1 MTTTIFLII
10 YAVGVLINAFVA
22 ASIWDDLKDDKVLER
37 VRLAILLFFVLA
49 SVCTWVY
56 AIIYTA
62 ARFIKS
68 LHAGKKKKGNGKK
81 NDD

>member
-49 SVCTWVY
+49 SVGTWVY
-56 AIIYTA
+56 VIIYTA

>member
-1 MTTTIFLII
+1 MKIIIII
-10 YAVGVLINAFVA
+10 YVLGVVINALVA
-22 ASIWDDLKDDKVLER
+22 AAIWDDLKDDKVLER

-49 SVCTWVY
+49 SVGTGVY

-62 ARFIKS
+62 ARLIKS
-68 LHAGKKKKGNGKK
+68 LHDGKKKKGNGKK

>member
-22 ASIWDDLKDDKVLER
+22 ASIWDDLKDDKILER

-49 SVCTWVY
+49 SVGTWVY

-68 LHAGKKKKGNGKK
+68 LHNGKKKKGNGKK
-81 NDD
+81 NND

>member
-1 MTTTIFLII
+1 MTMTIFIII

-49 SVCTWVY
+49 SVGTWVY

-68 LHAGKKKKGNGKK
+68 LHDGKKKKGNGKK